1 MTQARPSNRTPQVPA
16 ATLQAWIDEGRL
28 EQAQEAIAQR
38 LRADAKDA
46 EALFFRGVCAML
58 HGQSDAAQADFETAQ
73 HLKPKD
79 VRFTNAL
86 AALALIQGHHLQA
99 LEHARK
105 ALKAKPTNVPALHN
119 QATALLRLER
129 WPEALEAAQAL
140 VEQDR
145 DSLGSRRTMGAA
157 LRGVGRM
164 AEALTWFEAAQTLLP
179 DSPALRLDIALCVFH
194 MGDRAAAQSMVAPLL
209 EADDAT
215 AQGLADL
222 GIQAQGAFAPVMALA
237 FFKQGHARFPTDL
250 TLLVNLGITVQ
261 AFGNPGEA
269 LYYLQQATVLNGKC
283 ETAWYHA
290 ALSHQA
296 LRDKAAMEECL
307 KQCIAAD
314 PRHAKALATLAG
326 LRKDQGK
333 PDEARQLLRD
343 AIEGDPHWEQAYLNL
358 AAYLQEAGEF
368 DEAASVLDEAQAHDV
383 PNVVLRHHRASLL
396 LKRGD
401 IAGANALFRE
411 ILRSEP
417 ENSDAMSGVLF
428 CSNYDPELTPEQ
440 ISEAYKSWDRRFIQW
455 RAPPADYRFANKPL
469 SRRRVKLGYVSGDF
483 RQHSVA
489 FFSEPLLA
497 HHDHEQFEI
506 YCYANQKGGDPI
518 TQRMMGMADHW
529 RWTLDLSDEALV
541 EMIRLDG
548 IDILIDLSN
557 HTAFHRLYMFGR
569 KAAPIQMT
577 TLGMPTTTG
586 LSAIDWRIT
595 DAFMDPPGLTE
606 HLHSE
611 KLLRIVSGWCYKTSH
626 EAEDLPVSELPALKN
641 GYITFA
647 SFNAFGK
654 INPKVFKLWGQLLK
668 VIPDAELLLAT
679 GGKEDDKV
687 LNDRIK
693 KTCRACGVP
702 WKRVR
707 LMPRK
712 PFKEYFLAH
721 NEVDIVLDAFPYTGA
736 TVTAHA
742 LWMGVP
748 VITLSGPS
756 PIHRSATS
764 MMSTVGHPEFVAQ
777 TQDEYIEIA
786 QRWAADIPAL
796 AALRAGLRAQVQA
809 SPLMDGA
816 TVTRDLEKKLR
827 QVWRDWSRTQKATRS
842 PKADQKQPQTLKHT
856 KETHDE

>member
-1 MTQARPSNRTPQVPA
+1 MMAPRKAGTMVPG
-16 ATLQAWIDEGRL
+16 ATLQSWIDQGQL
-28 EQAQEAIAQR
+28 AQAREAIAQR
-38 LRADAKDA
+38 LAVDAGDA
-46 EALFFRGVCAML
+46 EALFYRGVCGL
-58 HGQSDAAQADFETAQ
+58 HEGQAGAARADFDAATRISPGDI
-73 HLKPKD
+73 
-79 VRFTNAL
+79 RFINAH
-86 AALALIQGHHLQA
+86 AALAMATQQHEEA
-99 LEHARK
+99 LEWTRK
-105 ALKAKPTNVPALHN
+105 ALDLSPGHVPSLTNHAVALI
-119 QATALLRLER
+119 RLKK
-129 WPEALEAAQAL
+129 WPEALQAA
-140 VEQDR
+140 EQLATLER
-145 DSLGSRRTMGAA
+145 DTLFTRQIMGAA
-157 LRGVGRM
+157 LRGMGRLP
-164 AEALTWFEAAQTLLP
+164 AALSWFEAALELLP
-179 DSPALRLDIALCVFH
+179 DSPEIRLDIALCVFH
-194 MGDRAAAQSMVAPLL
+194 MGDRQAARAMVAPLL
-209 EADDAT
+209 VAPDEAAHYFT
-215 AQGLADL
+215 RL
-222 GIQAQGAFAPVMALA
+222 GIQAQECFAPVMALL
-237 FFKQGHARFPTDL
+237 FFREGHAKHPSDL
-250 TLLVNLGITVQ
+250 ELLVNLGITVQ
-261 AFGNPGEA
+261 ALGNPGEA
-269 LYYLQQATVLNGKC
+269 LYFLQLATDINAHC
-283 ETAWYHA
+283 EAAWYHA
-290 ALSHQA
+290 ALSHQT
-296 LRDKAAMEECL
+296 LRNKAAMEECL
-307 KQCIAAD
+307 TRCIEAD
-314 PRHAKALATLAG
+314 PRHAKALAAMAS
-326 LRKDQGK
+326 LRKDAGK
-333 PDEARQLLRD
+333 LEDAKQLLRD
-343 AIEGDPHWEQAYLNL
+343 AIVGDPEWDQAYLNL
-358 AAYLQEAGEF
+358 VGFLQEAGDY
-368 DEAASVLDEAQAHDV
+368 DEASQVLDDAEAQGGID
-383 PNVVLRHHRASLL
+383 PRDLKQPRASLM

-401 IAGANALFRE
+401 ISGANRLFRE
-411 ILRSEP
+411 ILQSEP
-417 ENSDAMSGVLF
+417 ESPDAMSGLLF

-440 ISEAYKSWDRRFIQW
+440 IAEAYKSWDRRFIQW
-455 RAPPADYRFANKPL
+455 RAPAAGFRFANKPVAN
-469 SRRRVKLGYVSGDF
+469 RRIKLGYVSGDF
-483 RQHSVA
+483 KQHSVA

-497 HHDHEQFEI
+497 HHDHTQFEI

-518 TQRMMGMADHW
+518 TQRLMGMADHW
-529 RWTLDLSDEALV
+529 RWTVDLSDEALV

-557 HTAFHRLYMFGR
+557 HTALHRLYMFGR

-626 EAEDLPVSELPALKN
+626 EAEDLPVSELPAWKN
-641 GYITFA
+641 GHITFA

-654 INPKVFKLWGQLLK
+654 INPKVFKLWGKLLES
-668 VIPDAELLLAT
+668 IPDAELVLAT

-764 MMSTVGHPEFVAQ
+764 MMSTIGHPEFVAQ
-777 TQDEYIEIA
+777 TQDEYLEIA
-786 QRWAADIPAL
+786 QRWAANIPAL

-827 QVWRDWSRTQKATRS
+827 QVWRDWCRTQKATRS

-856 KETHDE
+856 KETRDE

>member
-1 MTQARPSNRTPQVPA
+1 MSRVGPQKAALPA
-16 ATLQAWIDEGRL
+16 SATTLQAWIDEGRL
-28 EQAQEAIAQR
+28 EQAQEVIVQR
-38 LRADAKDA
+38 LQADVNDA
-46 EALFFRGVCAML
+46 EALFYRGVCSML
-58 HGQSDAAQADFETAQ
+58 RGQWDLAYADLNTAW

-79 VRFTNAL
+79 ARFINAM
-86 AALALIQGHHLQA
+86 AGLALMQGEYLQA
-99 LEHARK
+99 LEQARK
-105 ALKAKPTNVPALHN
+105 ALEAKPTNVPALHN

-129 WPEALEAAQAL
+129 WPEALEAALTL

-145 DSLGSRRTMGAA
+145 DSSASRRTMGAA
-157 LRGVGRM
+157 LRGMGRM

-194 MGDRAAAQSMVAPLL
+194 MGDRTAAQAMVSPLL
-209 EADDAT
+209 EAEDAT
-215 AQGLADL
+215 AQGLAEL

-237 FFKQGHARFPTDL
+237 FFRQGHARFPTDL

-261 AFGNPGEA
+261 ALGNPGEA
-269 LYYLQQATVLNGKC
+269 LYYLQQATVLDEKC

-307 KQCIAAD
+307 KQCIAAA

-343 AIEGDPHWEQAYLNL
+343 AIAGDPYWEQAYLNL
-358 AAYLQEAGEF
+358 AAFLQEAGDY
-368 DEAASVLDEAQAHDV
+368 DEAGAVLDDAQAHDV
-383 PNVVLRHHRASLL
+383 PEVVLRHPRASLL

-401 IAGANALFRE
+401 ISGANALFRD
-411 ILRSEP
+411 ILQSEP
-417 ENSDAMSGVLF
+417 ENPDAMSGVLF

-440 ISEAYKSWDRRFIQW
+440 IAEAYKSWDRRFIRW
-455 RAPPADYRFANKPL
+455 RAPPADFRFNNKPAA
-469 SRRRVKLGYVSGDF
+469 RRRIKLGYVSGDF

-497 HHDHEQFEI
+497 HHDHEQFEV

-626 EAEDLPVSELPALKN
+626 EAENLPVSELPALKN
-641 GYITFA
+641 GHITFA

-668 VIPDAELLLAT
+668 AIPDAELFLAT
-679 GGKEDDKV
+679 GGKEDDTV
-687 LNDRIK
+687 LNDRIR

-764 MMSTVGHPEFVAQ
+764 MMSTVGHPEFVAH
-777 TQDEYIEIA
+777 TQEEYLAIA

-796 AALRAGLRAQVQA
+796 AALRAGLRGKVQA

-827 QVWRDWSRTQKATRS
+827 QVWRDWCRESKALPA
-842 PKADQKQPQTLKHT
+842 PKNGIKQPKTPKHT
-856 KETHDE
+856 KETHHE